1 MGNELRNEET
11 MSEFYD
17 LADRFINVANGLTDS
32 QTSTRISSVILFAA
46 ARYNV
51 FNFYATGGTKDDEK
65 NGIEYYVDQY
75 RSMLEDNF
83 ERTRQLYTVKE
94 KPQ

>member
-1 MGNELRNEET
+1 MGNELKNGQT

-17 LADRFINVANGLTDS
+17 LADKFVNLANELTDS
-32 QTSTRISSVILFAA
+32 HTSTRISSVILFAA

-51 FNFYATGGTKDDEK
+51 FNFYVTGGTKNDEED
-65 NGIEYYVDQY
+65 GIEYYVDQY

-83 ERTRQLYTVKE
+83 EETRKLYSLKSD
-94 KPQ
+94 